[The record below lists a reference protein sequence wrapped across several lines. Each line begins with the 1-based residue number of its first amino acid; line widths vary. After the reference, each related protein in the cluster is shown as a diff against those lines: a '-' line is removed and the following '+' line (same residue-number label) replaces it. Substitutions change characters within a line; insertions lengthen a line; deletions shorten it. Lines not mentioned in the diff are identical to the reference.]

1 MPVLIR
7 CWPGDLAGVLVTVM
21 LVTVMLV
28 AVVSGVG
35 VLLVPVLGV
44 PGVRPSPR

>member
-7 CWPGDLAGVLVTVM
+7 CWPGDLA
-21 LVTVMLV
+21 VMLV